1 VISVQAAS
9 LTAALLLV
17 LAALAF
23 DACCLL
29 DLARRDVTFV
39 VPPQIWFCLILLF
52 TPFGGIAYWML
63 ERRR

>member
-1 VISVQAAS
+1 VSAQALS
-9 LTAALLLV
+9 LTAALVLV
-17 LAALAF
+17 AVALAF
-23 DACCLL
+23 DACCLR

-39 VPPQIWFCLILLF
+39 VPPEIWLCLILLF